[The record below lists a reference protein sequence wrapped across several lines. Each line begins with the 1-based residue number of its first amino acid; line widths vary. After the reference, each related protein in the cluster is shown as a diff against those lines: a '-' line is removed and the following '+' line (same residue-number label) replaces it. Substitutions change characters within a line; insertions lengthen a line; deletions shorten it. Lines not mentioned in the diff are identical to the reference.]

1 MVLLLVQG
9 WAYLSL
15 GQTKQLLW
23 ASHQNSWTS
32 HLEHEAE
39 AIANLSSEVS
49 VQERIHAFLDKKR
62 A

>member
-1 MVLLLVQG
+1 MTSALP
-9 WAYLSL
+9 AL